1 MRMIACERTISASTY
16 LPYSQDRRTHRLDET
31 TVQNYRPD
39 DLVAL
44 VNLIN
49 EADVFDKLERAT
61 TLQELGHEMS
71 SPTAHPETDFF
82 VAWSGDRLVGYVDLF
97 VRRGDAFANTES
109 IVYCWGVVHP
119 QWRRRGLGRRL
130 LEIAFRRAK
139 EYLPEL
145 GAGEVHFQGTA
156 RDVEGSR
163 QALFTS
169 FGMRQVRYFV
179 NLARPLNGNLGPV
192 QLPTGIRLRTID
204 LERDIETVWQV
215 ANTAFRDHWGHT
227 EGKLEEFEHWVKM
240 PHFRPE
246 LWYLAEQEAS
256 GKVVGL
262 GLSLIDPDWIAQT
275 GRQEGYVDTLAVLRE
290 HRKQGLGTALLMQ
303 SLHALRRAGMESA
316 HLHADADNLTG
327 AMRLYHQ
334 SGFSVRKTSMAF
346 RRSLR
351 EPL

>member
-1 MRMIACERTISASTY
+1 MMHERTRKASSK
-16 LPYSQDRRTHRLDET
+16 LRYSQDRRTDVSNRT
-31 TVQNYRPD
+31 TIRNYRPV

-49 EADVFDKLERAT
+49 EADDFDKLERAT
-61 TLQELGHEMS
+61 TLQELEHEMS
-71 SPTAHPETDFF
+71 FPTAHPETDCFL
-82 VAWSGDRLVGYVDLF
+82 AWSGDRPVGYVDLF
-97 VRRGDAFANTES
+97 VRRGDAMANAES

-119 QWRRRGLGRRL
+119 RWRRRGLGRRL
-130 LEIAFRRAK
+130 LESAFCRAK

-156 RDVEGSR
+156 RDVEVSR

-192 QLPTGIRLRTID
+192 QLPAGIRLRAFD

-227 EGKLEEFEHWVKM
+227 ESKLEEFAHWVRM

-262 GLSLIDPDWIAQT
+262 GLSIIDPDWIAQA

-303 SLHALRRAGMESA
+303 SLHALRRAGMEGA

-334 SGFSVRKTSMAF
+334 SGFRVRKTSMAF
-346 RRSLR
+346 RRPVR
-351 EPL
+351 EP